1 MSIHPIRN
9 DEDHK
14 RALHE
19 IETLWDA
26 PEGTQEADKLEV
38 LAILVEDYES
48 RNFKVDEELSPVEV
62 LRLAMTEM
70 GHSQAELASILGSR
84 SRTSEILAGKRGLNT
99 DAVYRISK
107 AWRIPAEMLIEPRS
121 SQRAA

>member
-1 MSIHPIRN
+1 MNIHPIRN

-14 RALHE
+14 RALKE
-19 IETLWDA
+19 IEALWDA
-26 PEGTQEADKLEV
+26 PEGTAEADQLEV

-48 RNFKVDEELSPVEV
+48 RNFKLDDDLSPVEV

-70 GHSQAELASILGSR
+70 GHSQVELSSILGSR
-84 SRTSEILAGKRGLNT
+84 SRTSEILAGKRGLNI

-107 AWRIPAEMLIEPRS
+107 AWRIPAEMLIMPRS
-121 SQRAA
+121 SRSAA